1 MSRLPLLSLDD
12 ILGDSPTKNA
22 FDDINLPDTTN
33 SEQGESPSK
42 TIPHNNASKDSK
54 PGPDQPHP
62 DDPEALLNALLE
74 ENQERL
80 RLKKLRD
87 SLLIKRSELKSDVE
101 EINIRVNYLRSKK
114 QPPAKKKV
122 KKTIRKRTVDATPAT
137 SQTQISMIPSSNF
150 NFLPSDDWKDRLA
163 MVRHFAPFLD
173 VRQQQSLTNN
183 DGTRTLIFTLI
194 SPNLFKVP
202 FKLNLTS
209 LNSVSSMQITSKS
222 ALMTLSLLSPTI
234 HQKIEHDFLVLC
246 KLNILMHCL
255 SSLSGILQK
264 RIQTVYEIIRKF
276 SKFITHSR
284 FKPLMDSH
292 EIDSDVRLYAIVRTV
307 ESVELNVPVENTIYT
322 IRLVWNIIL
331 SDYTTGACGSDLK
344 LIATNNS
351 TAMDLSSLFSAL
363 AAEHGVVAALETIIK
378 TSFHVMI

>member
-12 ILGDSPTKNA
+12 ILGDSPKKMA
-22 FDDINLPDTTN
+22 SEDINHRSFTN
-33 SEQGESPSK
+33 SEQEDSPNK
-42 TIPHNNASKDSK
+42 TKLLQNASNDSK
-54 PGPDQPHP
+54 SGPDQSHL

-74 ENQERL
+74 ANQERL

-114 QPPAKKKV
+114 QPPVKKKV
-122 KKTIRKRTVDATPAT
+122 KKTNRKRTLVASPTP
-137 SQTQISMIPSSNF
+137 SQGQLSIIPSSNF

-163 MVRHFAPFLD
+163 MVRHFASFLD
-173 VRQQQSLTNN
+173 VRQHQSLTNN
-183 DGTRTLIFTLI
+183 DGTRTLIFTLV
-194 SPNLFKVP
+194 SPYLFKVP

-209 LNSVSSMQITSKS
+209 LNSVSSMEITSQS

-234 HQKIEHDFLVLC
+234 HEKIEHDFLALC
-246 KLNILMHCL
+246 KLSILMHCL
-255 SSLSGILQK
+255 ASLSGILQK
-264 RIQTVYEIIRKF
+264 RVQTFYEIIRKF

-284 FKPLMDSH
+284 FKPLMDLH
-292 EIDSDVRLYAIVRTV
+292 ETDNDVRLYAILRTV
-307 ESVELNVPVENTIYT
+307 ESIELNVPVEDSNFTIS
-322 IRLVWNIIL
+322 LVWNIIL

-351 TAMDLSSLFSAL
+351 TTMDLSSLFSAL
-363 AAEHGVVAALETIIK
+363 AVEHGIVAAFETIFK
-378 TSFHVMI
+378 TSFHAVI